1 MATTTTPKT
10 EAAPGRVARP
20 APTKPRRFSLD
31 SPYTFVLPAVL
42 LFGMFTIYPILR
54 SLYLSFYDY
63 EFLHPERMHWIGLGN
78 YGEIFRDPRV
88 MGWPGLVTP
97 KGPLTLW
104 QLALYPLLVLWL
116 TINTP
121 GGAFWNTVRFTA
133 MYVPCA
139 VVLPLLLAV
148 MVERAGRAATLFRT
162 LNFIPVVVS
171 VAVVSIIW
179 MWIYHPE
186 YGVINTV
193 LRQFGMKEGYTWL
206 SDPGIAL
213 PSIVGM
219 CVWHGLGFNML
230 LFLVGLQRIPPELA
244 EAARVDGASGWQ
256 TLTRVTVPLLK
267 PTIFL
272 VALLVMIGALKV
284 FGQMFIMTQG
294 GPADSTLSM
303 VLYLYNI
310 AFRYGKFRF
319 GYASALAWFL
329 AVFIFVVAL
338 VSFRLSKERD

>member
-1 MATTTTPKT
+1 MT
-10 EAAPGRVARP
+10 APAVRR
-20 APTKPRRFSLD
+20 PRRLSLD
-31 SPYTFVLPAVL
+31 NPYVFVLPAVL
-42 LFGMFTIYPILR
+42 LFGAFTLYPILR

-63 EFLHPERMHWIGLGN
+63 EFLHPELMHWTGLGN
-78 YGEIFRDPRV
+78 YREIFHDPRV
-88 MGWPGLVTP
+88 VGWPGLVTP
-97 KGPLTLW
+97 KGPLAVW
-104 QLALYPLLVLWL
+104 QLALYPLVVLWL

-121 GGAFWNTVRFTA
+121 GGAFWNTVRFTLL
-133 MYVPCA
+133 YVPAA
-139 VVLPLLLAV
+139 VIAPLLLAV
-148 MVERAGRAATLFRT
+148 MVERAGRLSVLFRT

-193 LRQFGMKEGYTWL
+193 LRQVTGMKEGLTWL
-206 SDPGIAL
+206 SDPKLAM
-213 PSIVGM
+213 PSVAAM

-230 LFLVGLQRIPPELA
+230 LFLVGLQRIPPELT
-244 EAARVDGASGWQ
+244 EATRVDGASGLQ
-256 TLTRVTVPLLK
+256 TLTRITLPLLK

-272 VALLVMIGALKV
+272 VGLLAVIGALKV

-294 GPADSTLSM
+294 GPADSTLTM

-329 AVFIFVVAL
+329 AVFIFLVAL
-338 VSFRLSKERD
+338 ISFRMSRERE